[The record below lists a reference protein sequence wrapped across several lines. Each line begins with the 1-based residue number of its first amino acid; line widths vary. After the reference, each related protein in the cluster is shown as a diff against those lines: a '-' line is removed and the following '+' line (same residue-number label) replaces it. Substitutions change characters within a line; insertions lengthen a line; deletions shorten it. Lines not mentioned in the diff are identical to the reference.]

1 MAHLIVAEQGKLKKF
16 EITEDFVFIGRTP
29 ENQIKI
35 SDENASRQHC
45 QIIKTEKGYRLIDLG
60 SEHGTLVGGRKV
72 KQKDLVEGDIIQIG
86 AVKIAIK
93 EIGGAA
99 TTPVAVSRK
108 APAATRPGTK
118 PGRPGAAAARP
129 SSRRRQQ
136 QEEKQ
141 ITISKDMAAAS
152 ARGGHLVRKNVRKGS
167 KVPGWAQ
174 AVIAFWIVVI
184 AVVIAVYML
193 KHSSSPHG
201 DTYARADELWH
212 DEHQHEQA
220 FELFKSIPADDPEY
234 GEKSREQM
242 KQIVAER
249 EAGNVQHDALN
260 ASRNYENNIL
270 LFIHKFI
277 DAPTEKPDWALK
289 IKRDYAADRKSYVR
303 ILLKNRINPF
313 IERFKDAP
321 QLEHVKK
328 LQKKYAKEVNL
339 DTPAEFRDVEVEAD
353 CALNLSGYG
362 EAYQVMSQ
370 WMAENP
376 GTNMRERAGW
386 VYKTIWNRL
395 DQEWKNL
402 EPQII
407 RNEKA
412 DKPKYA
418 IKKLDRMLKLTEG
431 YDAPEG
437 KKFRAELERRRAAN
451 QAKVDAMTGGGP
463 K

>member
-35 SDENASRQHC
+35 SDEHASRQHC
-45 QIIKTEKGYRLIDLG
+45 QIIKTESGYRLIDLG
-60 SEHGTLVGGRKV
+60 SEHGTLVGGKKV
-72 KQKDLVEGDIIQIG
+72 KQKDLSEGDIIQIG

-99 TTPVAVSRK
+99 
-108 APAATRPGTK
+108 APAAAVSKKPVGKRPT
-118 PGRPGAAAARP
+118 AAAARTA
-129 SSRRRQQ
+129 SRRQQ
-136 QEEKQ
+136 QEDKK

-152 ARGGHLVRKNVRKGS
+152 ARGGHLVRKNIRKGS
-167 KVPGWAQ
+167 KIPGWAQ
-174 AVIAFWIVVI
+174 AVIAFWVVVVV
-184 AVVIAVYML
+184 VVIAVYMM
-193 KHSSSPHG
+193 KQSSSPHG
-201 DTYARADELWH
+201 DTYNQALELWH
-212 DEHQHEQA
+212 TQHRLEEA
-220 FELFKSIPADDPEY
+220 FNMFESIPVDDPVY

-242 KQIVAER
+242 KQIKAER

-270 LFIHKFI
+270 LFIHKYI
-277 DAPTEKPDWALK
+277 DAPPDEPKWALK
-289 IKRDYAADRKSYVR
+289 IKRDYAADRKCYVR

-313 IERFKDAP
+313 IERFKNAP
-321 QLEHVKK
+321 QLKHVKE

-339 DTPAEFRDVEVEAD
+339 DSPSDFRDVEVEAD
-353 CALNLSGYG
+353 CALNLSAYG
-362 EAYQVMSQ
+362 EAYQVMSG
-370 WMAENP
+370 WMAQNP
-376 GTNMRERAGW
+376 GTNMRERANW

-395 DQEWKNL
+395 EQEWKIK
-402 EPQII
+402 ESEID

-412 DKPKYA
+412 NKPKYA
-418 IKKLDRMLKLTEG
+418 IKKLDRLLRLTEG

-451 QAKVDAMTGGGP
+451 QAKVDAMTGGASR
-463 K
+463 

>member
-35 SDENASRQHC
+35 SDEHASRQHC
-45 QIIKTEKGYRLIDLG
+45 QIIKTGKGYRLIDLG
-60 SEHGTLVGGRKV
+60 SEHGTLVKGQKV
-72 KQKDLVEGDIIQIG
+72 KQKDLAEGDIFQIG

-93 EIGGAA
+93 EIGGGAA
-99 TTPVAVSRK
+99 AAPR
-108 APAATRPGTK
+108 APAAKRSPAAA
-118 PGRPGAAAARP
+118 GRPGAAAGRGP
-129 SSRRRQQ
+129 SRRRQQ
-136 QEEKQ
+136 QEDKK
-141 ITISKDMAAAS
+141 ITISKDMARAS

-167 KVPGWAQ
+167 KMPGWVQ
-174 AVIAFWIVVI
+174 AVIAFWVVVIVV
-184 AVVIAVYML
+184 VVVVYMI

-201 DTYARADELWH
+201 ETYSQALELWQKDH
-212 DEHQHEQA
+212 RLEEA
-220 FELFKSIPADDPEY
+220 FNLFETIPVEDPEY
-234 GEKSREQM
+234 GEQSRERM
-242 KQIVAER
+242 KEIKAER

-270 LFIHKFI
+270 LFIHKYI
-277 DAPTEKPDWALK
+277 DAPPEKPKWALK

-313 IERFKDAP
+313 IERFTDSPHLA
-321 QLEHVKK
+321 HVKE
-328 LQKKYAKEVNL
+328 LQRKYAKEVNV
-339 DTPAEFRDVEVEAD
+339 DSRAEFRDVEVEAD

-370 WMAENP
+370 WMAANP
-376 GTNMRERAGW
+376 SSNMRERAGW

-395 DQEWKNL
+395 DQEWKNV

-407 RNEKA
+407 RNEESN
-412 DKPKYA
+412 KPKYA
-418 IKKLDRMLKLTEG
+418 IKKLDRMLRLTEG

-451 QAKVDAMTGGGP
+451 QAKVDAVTGGGSE
-463 K
+463 